1 MPPSNKPKAKADSAQ
16 AAPPKRSLEE
26 LRYELALRVSRLPNR
41 RQWPACPRR
50 ACRRLRQCAATD
62 LSCANPRPPRAMTPE
77 EDAFMRARLL
87 RDLRRRLAEMGKG
100 AG

>member
-1 MPPSNKPKAKADSAQ
+1 MPPSNKPKAKADPAQ
-16 AAPPKRSLEE
+16 AAPPQPSLDE
-26 LRYELALRVSRLPNR
+26 LRYELALRVSRLANK

-62 LSCANPRPPRAMTPE
+62 LRCANQRPPRAMTPE

-87 RDLRRRLAEMGKG
+87 RDLRRQLAEIERETV
-100 AG
+100 

>member
-1 MPPSNKPKAKADSAQ
+1 MPPSNKPKAKADPAQ
-16 AAPPKRSLEE
+16 AAPQPSLEE
-26 LRYELALRVSRLPNR
+26 LRYELALRVSRLANQ

-50 ACRRLRQCAATD
+50 ACRRSRQCAATD
-62 LSCANPRPPRAMTPE
+62 LSCANPRPPRVLTPQ

-87 RDLRRRLAEMGKG
+87 RDLRRRLAEIERE